1 VKPQVPPSNS
11 DQPDESEQERSL
23 RVLLVEDNPTDACLF
38 QAILRGNRSP
48 IQLTVVDR
56 LSAAVHLVQTQ
67 QIDLIVTDLV
77 LPDSGSGSTFYELHE
92 HASEIPIIV
101 LSSEDSEAIALQ
113 CVEQGAQDY
122 LVKGRIDRQSLLR
135 SMRYAMERHRFQRE
149 LRRAHNELEK
159 HVAERTEELATTAG
173 RLEEALAQLKEAQE
187 RMVQQ
192 ERLHALGRM
201 ASGIAHDFNNAL
213 APIVGFSELLLKPS
227 PTIQKK
233 SREYLQLI
241 HTAATDGAEVVRRL
255 REFYRYRD
263 EHDVFTPV
271 SINELVRQVA
281 AMTKPRWR
289 DQALAR
295 GAHINF
301 LTELKR
307 VPPVAGCEPEL
318 RELLINLIFNA
329 IDAIEEDGTIT
340 CRTFSENGSVIL
352 QLSDTGVGMTEDTRL
367 RCLEPFFSTK
377 ADHGTGLGLSMVFG
391 IVRRHDGTLDIES
404 APGRGTTITISLLP
418 HEASKATPLPTPAAF
433 TGGPLRILVVDD
445 EPSIREVLR
454 AYFKE
459 DGHFVGV
466 AIDGREGFELYSG
479 AHWDQVETHRAIPH
493 LNCDQLAAANKQIR
507 PHIPVILITGFADV
521 MSDVGDHPPA
531 IDLVMPKPFT
541 RDALRAAIGSA
552 IARRAAAPP
561 NAESQISGSGS
572 GTIDSA
578 SIVSG
583 KATTEQRAPRPN
595 GDN

>member
-1 VKPQVPPSNS
+1 
-11 DQPDESEQERSL
+11 
-23 RVLLVEDNPTDACLF
+23 LVEDNPTDACLF
-38 QAILRGNRSP
+38 QAILREKNSP
-48 IQLTVVDR
+48 IQLNVVDR

-77 LPDSGSGSTFYELHE
+77 LPDSTSGSTFCELQE

-149 LRRAHNELEK
+149 LRRAHGELEK
-159 HVAERTEELATTAG
+159 RVEERTTELATTAAQ
-173 RLEEALAQLKEAQE
+173 LEDALAQLKEAQN

-233 SREYLQLI
+233 SREYLELI

-271 SINELVRQVA
+271 ALNELVRQVA

-295 GAHINF
+295 GAHIRF
-301 LTELKR
+301 LTELTHQL
-307 VPPVAGCEPEL
+307 PPVAGCEPEL
-318 RELLINLIFNA
+318 RELLINLVFNA
-329 IDAIEEDGTIT
+329 IDAIEENGTIT
-340 CRTFSENGSVIL
+340 CRTFTENGSVIL
-352 QLSDTGVGMTEDTRL
+352 EVTDTGVGMTEETRL

-391 IVRRHDGTLDIES
+391 IVRRHDGAIEIAS
-404 APGRGTTITISLLP
+404 TPGSGTTITVSLLP
-418 HEASKATPLPTPAAF
+418 HETTKPLAVPSPVPLAA
-433 TGGPLRILVVDD
+433 GPLRILVVDD

-454 AYFKE
+454 AYLKE
-459 DGHFVGV
+459 DGHSVGV
-466 AIDGREGFELYSG
+466 AIDGREGFELFCSSG
-479 AHWDQVETHRAIPH
+479 DWDLVVTDRAMPH
-493 LNCDQLAAANKQIR
+493 LNGDQLAAAIKQIR
-507 PHIPVILITGFADV
+507 PHVPVVLITGFADV
-521 MSDVGDHPPA
+521 MSDVGDHPAA
-531 IDLVMPKPFT
+531 IDIVIPKPFT
-541 RDALRAAIGSA
+541 RDALRAAIANAMSGRARASRRDAAERQTNDDADEERRSTSSSLGSITAA
-552 IARRAAAPP
+552 IV
-561 NAESQISGSGS
+561 E
-572 GTIDSA
+572 
-578 SIVSG
+578 
-583 KATTEQRAPRPN
+583 PRCAHPN

>member
-1 VKPQVPPSNS
+1 
-11 DQPDESEQERSL
+11 
-23 RVLLVEDNPTDACLF
+23 
-38 QAILRGNRSP
+38 
-48 IQLTVVDR
+48 
-56 LSAAVHLVQTQ
+56 
-67 QIDLIVTDLV
+67 
-77 LPDSGSGSTFYELHE
+77 
-92 HASEIPIIV
+92 
-101 LSSEDSEAIALQ
+101 
-113 CVEQGAQDY
+113 
-122 LVKGRIDRQSLLR
+122 
-135 SMRYAMERHRFQRE
+135 E

-159 HVAERTEELATTAG
+159 HVAERTAELATTAG
-173 RLEEALAQLKEAQE
+173 RLEEALAQLKEAQD

-271 SINELVRQVA
+271 AINDLVRQVA

-301 LTELKR
+301 LTELQH

-340 CRTFSENGSVIL
+340 CRTFTRNGSVIL
-352 QLSDTGVGMTEDTRL
+352 QLSDTGAGMSEKTRL

-391 IVRRHDGTLDIES
+391 IVRRHDGTLEIES
-404 APGRGTTITISLLP
+404 APGEGTTITISLLP
-418 HEASKATPLPTPAAF
+418 HEASKATPLPSPAAF
-433 TGGPLRILVVDD
+433 SGGPLRILVVDD

-466 AIDGREGFELYSG
+466 AIDGREGFELFCG
-479 AHWDQVETHRAIPH
+479 GDWDLVVTDRAMPH
-493 LNCDQLAAANKQIR
+493 LNGDQLAAAIKEIR
-507 PHIPVILITGFADV
+507 PHVPVILITGFADV

-541 RDALRAAIGSA
+541 RDALRAAIGNA
-552 IARRAAAPP
+552 IARRSAASRQG
-561 NAESQISGSGS
+561 ESERSGGGIGSGNS
-572 GTIDSA
+572 S
-578 SIVSG
+578 SVVSG
-583 KATTEQRAPRPN
+583 KAATEQRATRPN